1 MPVIMKIL
9 LVLFAVFF
17 SVHASAQAKLLGR
30 SRSEIENKVR
40 NDPYPGNQIT
50 DSTISYFLPGED
62 QSFIRVTCHFSEAG
76 KCNMVVVHSS
86 HTRAYRQYLATVLAE
101 RKYRWR
107 KINGNQY
114 VSKFSKRMLLE
125 TDPDFSINRFRI
137 LPTSWTRKTYRM
149 L

>member
-1 MPVIMKIL
+1 MKIL

-17 SVHASAQAKLLGR
+17 SLDTCAQAKLLGR

-40 NDPYPGNQIT
+40 NDPYPGYQIT
-50 DSTISYFLPGED
+50 DSTISYFIPGDD
-62 QSFIRVTCHFSEAG
+62 QLFIRVICHFSEAG
-76 KCNMVVVHSS
+76 KCNMIVVSS
-86 HTRAYRQYLATVLAE
+86 SYPPAYREYLAAVLAE
-101 RKYRWR
+101 KKYKWR

-114 VSKFSKRMLLE
+114 VSKFRKRLLLE
-125 TDPDFSINRFRI
+125 TDPDLSINQFRI